1 MMSNHKT
8 SLTKKRAINIV
19 QNPIILFE
27 DNHLLIVSKPSSMLV
42 QVDIT
47 GDPTLKDWAEQD
59 VAKRFNK
66 PGKAFIGLP
75 HRLDRPSS
83 GIVVLA
89 KTSKALTRISGAF
102 ADRSIKKVYW
112 AVVEGIPLNKDGR
125 LIHSLWKDGVKKKS
139 FVSSKKE
146 AKEAILSYNL
156 LSSGDRYSLLEI
168 NLETGRYHQIRCQL
182 NAIGHPIKGD
192 LKYGAKRPNP
202 NGAIHLHA
210 QCIEFKHPVKDEM
223 IKIIAPT
230 PQETLWIELNKK
242 IKS

>member
-1 MMSNHKT
+1 M
-8 SLTKKRAINIV
+8 

-42 QVDIT
+42 QGDIT

-182 NAIGHPIKGD
+182 NAIG
-192 LKYGAKRPNP
+192 PN
-202 NGAIHLHA
+202 
-210 QCIEFKHPVKDEM
+210 CI
-223 IKIIAPT
+223 
-230 PQETLWIELNKK
+230 
-242 IKS
+242 